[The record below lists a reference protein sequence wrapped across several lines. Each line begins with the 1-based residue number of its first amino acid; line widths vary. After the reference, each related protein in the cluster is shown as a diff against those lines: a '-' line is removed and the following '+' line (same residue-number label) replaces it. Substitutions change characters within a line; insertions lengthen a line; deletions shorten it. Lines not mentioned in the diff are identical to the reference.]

1 MARINIEQ
9 PEQHAFSTE
18 LEIYLTHINHA
29 GHVDN
34 ALLLTLVSEA
44 RQRFFRSM
52 GYSQTDVEGVG
63 IVVADAA
70 VQYLS
75 EAFHGETLVVEMS
88 ALDFN
93 KYGCD
98 LVWRVRER
106 ESRRDVA
113 RGKTGIVFFD
123 YATRRIAPVPPSFR
137 ERAAQSGPG

>member
-9 PEQHAFSTE
+9 PVQHAFTTE
-18 LEIYLTHINHA
+18 LDVYLTHINEA

-34 ALLLTLVSEA
+34 ALMLTLVSEA

-52 GYSQTDVEGVG
+52 GYRQTDVEGVG

-75 EAFHGETLVVEMS
+75 EAFHGETMIVEMS

-93 KYGCD
+93 RYGCD
-98 LVWRVRER
+98 LVWRIRER
-106 ESRRDVA
+106 ESGRDVA
-113 RGKTGIVFFD
+113 KGKTGIVFFD
-123 YATRRIAPVPPSFR
+123 YAARKIAPVPPAFR
-137 ERAAQSGPG
+137 ERTEEAL

>member
-98 LVWRVRER
+98 LIWRVRER
-106 ESRRDVA
+106 ESGRDVA

-123 YATRRIAPVPPSFR
+123 YSARRIAPVPPAFR
-137 ERAAQSGPG
+137 DAAQSG